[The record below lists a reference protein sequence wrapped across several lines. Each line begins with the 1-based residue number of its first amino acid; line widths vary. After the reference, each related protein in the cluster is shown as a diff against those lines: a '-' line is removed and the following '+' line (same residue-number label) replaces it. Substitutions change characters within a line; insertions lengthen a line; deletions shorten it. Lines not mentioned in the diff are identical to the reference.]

1 MSGSIILAVKSVF
14 DDSGL
19 KKAQKDFG
27 SVSRKLKGILGA
39 VGLGV
44 GLSAATSFLKEAGK
58 AAVTDAKSQAILA
71 QALKNTVGANDLVI
85 ASVEKSIAKFS
96 IQNGIVDD
104 QLRPA
109 FQSLVMATGS
119 VANAND
125 LMQMSLDLS
134 ATKQISVEKAANVLG
149 KAFNGNTM
157 QLTRLMP
164 ELKGSTNLFG
174 DLQQS
179 IKGMAEQAANT
190 DPFARIN
197 VIFSEMQE
205 TIGRALIPYLQQL
218 ATYLASPVGQKQM
231 NDLANS
237 IAGVVTMLGD
247 SLGFIIQ
254 NREAIAMFAIAI
266 GGLAVAI
273 GIASVAMGVY
283 LAVTKGASLAQ
294 ALLIVGAG
302 VFSKNGLMIAAGV
315 GIITASVALLGIEA
329 KNATDALTGLNAAG
343 SGIPNFTSGTLSPG
357 PTGEDDRPK
366 NPMPG
371 TVYTYTITK
380 NGKTNWYQ
388 TTWTG
393 KTWTK
398 PTLMTYKPAGGD
410 NDTPKVDPFKAFTSK
425 MSDDAKKIRALAN
438 LTGKGLSEGLAKSIV
453 DSGADWVKLYDTI
466 ISTSKSGLKALQT
479 TWNKTANGLEE
490 LGAAKQA
497 AYEQQKQDD
506 ADYAASVKDTFAGIR
521 DSILGAFSITSMGE
535 SAAGLLNNI
544 DKLIAQ
550 TKAFSANINTL
561 SAQNLNATLLNQLIA
576 AGPMEGG
583 RLAASLVAS
592 GVGTIGRINTSF
604 SEFQGLASGIAQT
617 GTAAQFGAKA
627 NTVVNLTVNAGMGAD
642 GASIGRQ
649 VVDAITSFERQSG
662 AVYSRAS

>member
-1 MSGSIILAVKSVF
+1 
-14 DDSGL
+14 
-19 KKAQKDFG
+19 
-27 SVSRKLKGILGA
+27 
-39 VGLGV
+39 
-44 GLSAATSFLKEAGK
+44 
-58 AAVTDAKSQAILA
+58 
-71 QALKNTVGANDLVI
+71 
-85 ASVEKSIAKFS
+85 
-96 IQNGIVDD
+96 
-104 QLRPA
+104 
-109 FQSLVMATGS
+109 
-119 VANAND
+119 
-125 LMQMSLDLS
+125 
-134 ATKQISVEKAANVLG
+134 
-149 KAFNGNTM
+149 
-157 QLTRLMP
+157 
-164 ELKGSTNLFG
+164 
-174 DLQQS
+174 
-179 IKGMAEQAANT
+179 
-190 DPFARIN
+190 
-197 VIFSEMQE
+197 MQE
-205 TIGRALIPYLQQL
+205 TIGRALIPYVQQL
-218 ATYLASPVGQKQM
+218 ATYLASPMGQKQM

-237 IAGVVTMLGD
+237 IAGVVKMLGD

-254 NREAIAMFAIAI
+254 NREAIAMFAIAL

-302 VFSKNGLMIAAGV
+302 VFSKNGLMVAAGI
-315 GIITASVALLGIEA
+315 GIITASVALLSMEA
-329 KNATDALTGLNAAG
+329 KNAANALTGLNAAG
-343 SGIPNFTSGTLSPG
+343 SGIPNFTSGTLSAG
-357 PTGEDDRPK
+357 PTTDVRPE

-371 TVYTYTITK
+371 TVYTYTITDR
-380 NGKTNWYQ
+380 NGKTNWFQ

-398 PTLMTYKPAGGD
+398 PTLMTYKPAGGGSE
-410 NDTPKVDPFKAFTSK
+410 TKPEPFKAFTSK

-453 DSGADWVKLYDTI
+453 DSGADWVKLYNTI
-466 ISTSKSGLKALQT
+466 VSTSKSGLKDLQN

-490 LGAAKQA
+490 LGAAKKA
-497 AYEQQKQDD
+497 AYDQQKQDD

-561 SAQNLNATLLNQLIA
+561 AAQNLNATLLNQLIA

-604 SEFQGLASGIAQT
+604 AEFQGLASGIAQT

-627 NTVVNLTVNAGMGAD
+627 NTTVNLTVNAGMGAD

-662 AVYSRAS
+662 LVYTRAS

>member
-58 AAVTDAKSQAILA
+58 AAVSDAKSQAILA
-71 QALKNTVGANDLVI
+71 QALKNTVGASDEVI

-134 ATKQISVEKAANVLG
+134 ATKQISVEKAASVLG

-205 TIGRALIPYLQQL
+205 TIGRALIPYVQQL
-218 ATYLASPVGQKQM
+218 ATYLASPMGQKQM

-254 NREAIAMFAIAI
+254 NREAIAKFALVL
-266 GGLAVAI
+266 GGLAAAI
-273 GIASVAMGVY
+273 GIVSVAMGVY

-294 ALLIVGAG
+294 ALLIVGTG
-302 VFSKNGLMIAAGV
+302 VFSKNGLMVAAGI
-315 GIITASVALLGIEA
+315 GIITASVALLGMEA
-329 KNATDALTGLNAAG
+329 KNAANALTGLNAAG

-357 PTGEDDRPK
+357 PTTDVRPE

-371 TVYTYTITK
+371 TVYTYTITDR
-380 NGKTNWYQ
+380 NGKTNWFQ

-398 PTLMTYKPAGGD
+398 PTLMTYKPAGGGSE
-410 NDTPKVDPFKAFTSK
+410 TKPDPFKAFTSK

-466 ISTSKSGLKALQT
+466 VSTSKSGLKDLQK

-490 LGAAKQA
+490 LGAAKKA

-561 SAQNLNATLLNQLIA
+561 AAQNLNATLLNQLIA

-583 RLAASLVAS
+583 RLAASLVSS
-592 GVGTIGRINTSF
+592 GVGTIGKINTSF
-604 SEFQGLASGIAQT
+604 AEFQGLASGIAQT
-617 GTAAQFGAKA
+617 GTAAQFGAKP
-627 NTVVNLTVNAGMGAD
+627 NTVFNLTVNAGMGAD

-649 VVDAITSFERQSG
+649 VVNAISAFERQSG
-662 AVYSRAS
+662 PVYAKVG

>member
-27 SVSRKLKGILGA
+27 SVGRKLKGILGA

-71 QALKNTVGANDLVI
+71 QALKNTVGANDEVI

-134 ATKQISVEKAANVLG
+134 ATKQISVEKAASILG

-205 TIGRALIPYLQQL
+205 TIGRALIPYFQQL
-218 ATYLASPVGQKQM
+218 TTYLASPVGQKQM

-254 NREAIAMFAIAI
+254 NREAIAKFAIVL
-266 GGLAVAI
+266 GGLAAAI

-283 LAVTKGASLAQ
+283 LAVTKGAGLAQ
-294 ALLIVGAG
+294 ALLVLGAG
-302 VFSKNGLMIAAGV
+302 IFSRNGVMIAAGIGV
-315 GIITASVALLGIEA
+315 ITASVALLGLA
-329 KNATDALTGLNAAG
+329 AQDAANAQIGLNNAAAG
-343 SGIPNFTSGTLSPG
+343 YKPG
-357 PTGEDDRPK
+357 VTIIQGSPTGDDGRPD

-371 TVYTYTITK
+371 YVHTWY
-380 NGKTNWYQ
+380 NGFAWYQ
-388 TTWTG
+388 VTWDG
-393 KTWTK
+393 KTWSRPKKMTYTK
-398 PTLMTYKPAGGD
+398 PDNGGD
-410 NDTPKVDPFKAFTSK
+410 NPPVDPFKAFTSK

-453 DSGADWVKLYDTI
+453 DSGADWVKLYNTI
-466 ISTSKSGLKALQT
+466 VSTSKSGLKDLQK

-490 LGAAKQA
+490 LGAAKKA

-561 SAQNLNATLLNQLIA
+561 AAQNLNATLLNQLIA

-604 SEFQGLASGIAQT
+604 NEFQGLAAGIAQT

-649 VVDAITSFERQSG
+649 VVDAISAFERQSG
-662 AVYSRAS
+662 PVYAKVG